1 LQEAKI
7 NTTISSERH
16 DVIQEAE
23 TTLV

>member
-7 NTTISSERH
+7 NTMISSERH